1 MTRLWMTAPY
11 RDSDLTK
18 EHALTAALAD
28 LRRLEG
34 AERIALTGLGADEV
48 AELLSA
54 GAGHKLDADG
64 LALAGEL
71 ASETGGN
78 PFFVRRDPA
87 QSDRVRRAHI
97 RRGRRPVESGS
108 GGCEQHAGERAG
120 GD

>member
-1 MTRLWMTAPY
+1 MTAPY

-48 AELLSA
+48 SELLSA

-78 PFFVRRDPA
+78 PFFVGEILR
-87 QSDRVRRAHI
+87 SLI
-97 RRGRRPVESGS
+97 ESGALTFD
-108 GGCEQHAGERAG
+108 EVAGRWKWIWRL
-120 GD
+120 